1 MLIVIRSMDG
11 QSNYGKYLYSNYGN
25 NGNNGNNGNTD

>member
-25 NGNNGNNGNTD
+25 NGNTD